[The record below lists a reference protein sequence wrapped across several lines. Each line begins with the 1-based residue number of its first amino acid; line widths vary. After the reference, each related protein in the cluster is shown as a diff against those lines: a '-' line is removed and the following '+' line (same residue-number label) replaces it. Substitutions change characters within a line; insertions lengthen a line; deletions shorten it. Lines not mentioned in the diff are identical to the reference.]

1 MQRWR
6 RVSEEDREIILNP
19 ATSQAPSTS
28 LEDLLQAQAIISE
41 DTTPEIIAKVEPIDP
56 QEEAIKKRMH
66 RTTFQARLGR
76 KMDTIH
82 RRILDNDI
90 RLSSHPTNML
100 RIAIERDP
108 RSRDIVSRTIESAE
122 VLPIILPPMQDIP
135 IRHLS
140 GYRDGQDVIVPSLYT
155 IDQKEYFEIYAP
167 VRVKLNPDDL
177 LIRIIYDDVNCPD
190 DPYVIVLQ
198 VSEQFATIGYS
209 AVRHYKYWVTY
220 YNEKLPQTVIDIIK
234 KDQTKRQ
241 LLGW

>member
-1 MQRWR
+1 MADE
-6 RVSEEDREIILNP
+6 SKEIILNP
-19 ATSQAPSTS
+19 ATYLPPTS
-28 LEDLLQAQAIISE
+28 SDPDSGSSKGLISANATVSE
-41 DTTPEIIAKVEPIDP
+41 DSTPDIIVISNPEDP

-76 KMDTIH
+76 KMDTVH
-82 RRILDNDI
+82 RRVLDNNI
-90 RLSSHPTNML
+90 RLSSHPTDMI

-122 VLPIILPPMQDIP
+122 ILPIILPPMKDIP

-140 GYRDGQDVIVPSLYT
+140 GFREGQEVTIPSLYT
-155 IDQKEYFEIYAP
+155 IDQNTYFEIYAP

-177 LIRIIYDDVNCPD
+177 LIQIIYDDINCPD
-190 DPYVIVLQ
+190 DPYVMVLQ

-209 AVRHYKYWVTY
+209 AVRYHKYWCVFF
-220 YNEKLPQTVIDIIK
+220 NESLPQKVIDILK
-234 KDQTKRQ
+234 KDQLKRQ